1 MPFHRASGVLLHPT
15 SLPSRGGIGDL
26 GPAAHQFV
34 ELLAQSRQGLWQVLP
49 LGPVGM
55 GNSPY
60 SCTSAFAGNPMLVN
74 LERLAERGWIA
85 GDRLQ
90 SLPTGG
96 GRVDYE
102 QVRTRKLPLLREA
115 AANFLRSAPPHW
127 RGRYEQFRKE
137 NGSWLEGYVLFE
149 TLRQRLGDASWNQW
163 PAELARR
170 EPGALNRA
178 REELRAD
185 IDISAVI
192 QFAFF
197 EQWRAL
203 HAACRARG
211 IKIVGDIAIFVSYDS
226 ADVWTHPELFQLDS
240 NLQPYV
246 VAGVPPDA
254 FSATGQRWG
263 NPLYRW
269 DVLRQRGYDW
279 WIERVRWALTTC
291 DILRLDH
298 FRGFEK
304 YWAIPAGEE
313 TAVNGHWVEGPNDDL
328 FHALSRTLGGALPFI
343 AEDLGFITPEVH
355 ALRERLQVPGMRV
368 MQFGFGDPG
377 AHMYL
382 PHRFDS
388 NTVVYTGTHDN
399 DTMVGWWKSGA
410 SENERGAAAAYL
422 GLNSA
427 GADAHEVHWA
437 FIRAVETSVADL
449 CVIPMQDVLGLD
461 SSARMNTPSRSDGN
475 WGWRCPFPIPDEV
488 IRRLADLVQVADRNP
503 SLSASGQKGHG
514 EVGEDFAA

>member
-1 MPFHRASGVLLHPT
+1 MPFHRASGILHHPT
-15 SLPSRGGIGDL
+15 ALASHGSIGDL
-26 GPAAHQFV
+26 GPAAHKFV
-34 ELLAQSRQGLWQVLP
+34 DLLSEARQSLWQVLP
-49 LGPVGM
+49 LGPVGV

-60 SCTSAFAGNPMLVN
+60 SSTSAFAGNPMLVS
-74 LERLAERGWIA
+74 LERLAERGWISHE
-85 GDRLQ
+85 RLNT
-90 SLPTGG
+90 LPVESSC
-96 GRVDYE
+96 VDYE

-115 AANFLRSAPPHW
+115 AANFLRSAPGELGS
-127 RGRYEQFRKE
+127 RFEQFRRE

-149 TLRQRLGDASWNQW
+149 NLRQRFADASWNQW
-163 PAELARR
+163 PAEIARR
-170 EPGALNRA
+170 EPAVLSRVRA
-178 REELRAD
+178 ELSTD
-185 IDISAVI
+185 LDISAVI

-254 FSATGQRWG
+254 FSDTGQRWG

-269 DVLRQRGYDW
+269 DVLRQHGYDW

-304 YWAIPAGEE
+304 YWEIPAADH
-313 TAVNGHWVEGPNDDL
+313 TAVNGRWVEGPKDDL
-328 FHALSRTLGGALPFI
+328 FHALARTLGGELPFI

-355 ALRERLQVPGMRV
+355 AMRERLRMPGMRV

-382 PHRFDS
+382 PHRFEK

-410 SENERGAAAAYL
+410 TEHERRAAAAYL
-422 GLNSA
+422 GLTGS
-427 GADAHEVHWA
+427 GVDAREVNWA

-449 CVIPMQDVLGLD
+449 CVIPMQDVLGLG
-461 SSARMNTPSRSDGN
+461 STARMNTPSRSDGN
-475 WGWRCPFPIPDEV
+475 WGWRCPAQIPPEIV
-488 IRRLADLVQVADRNP
+488 QRLAEITAIADRDGG
-503 SLSASGQKGHG
+503 LLAAGQQGYGK
-514 EVGEDFAA
+514 VSEDFAA